1 MITLNFE
8 GVEAFDSLP
17 EGRYL
22 GSIDK
27 IELRPASD
35 PSKFD
40 QLMVVYLV
48 IDGPHIGRKSSEFLS
63 LSPKAAFRLKRWFDR
78 FGITDD
84 IAALDV
90 DDDTNLL
97 IDPDL
102 VAVNVIFR
110 IRKDG
115 EYQGEPR
122 IRTELVEVVDE
133 LVPAAAAPAPKAKAK
148 AAPAPVADEAEE
160 DEMTEEEAL
169 AAATATDEVV
179 ATNKRRLF
187 QARPAV
193 TGPARRRVV
202 S

>member
-1 MITLNFE
+1 MIPLNFE

-17 EGRYL
+17 EGRYMA
-22 GSIDK
+22 SIDK
-27 IELRPASD
+27 VELRPASD

-40 QLMVVYLV
+40 SLMVQYLV
-48 IDGPHIGRKSSEFLS
+48 IDGPHLGRKSSEFLS
-63 LSPKAAFRLKRWFDR
+63 LSPKAAFRLKRWFDK

-122 IRTELVEVVDE
+122 MRTELVEVVDE
-133 LVPAAAAPAPKAKAK
+133 LEPAAPAPKAKAK
-148 AAPAPVADEAEE
+148 AAPAPVADEES

-169 AAATATDEVV
+169 AAATATDEEV
-179 ATNKRRLF
+179 ATNKRRQF

>member
-1 MITLNFE
+1 
-8 GVEAFDSLP
+8 VESFDNLP

-27 IELRPASD
+27 IELRPATD

-40 QLMVVYLV
+40 QLMVQYIV
-48 IDGPHIGRKSSEFLS
+48 IDGPLMGRKSSEFLS
-63 LSPKAAFRLKRWFDR
+63 MSPKAAFRLKRWFDK

-84 IAALDV
+84 IEALDV

-97 IDPDL
+97 IEPDL
-102 VAVNVIFR
+102 QGVNVIFR

-115 EYQGEPR
+115 QYQGEDR

-133 LVPAAAAPAPKAKAK
+133 IEPAPAPTRKASAK
-148 AAPAPVADEAEE
+148 AAPAPVADDEE
-160 DEMTEEEAL
+160 EMTEDEAL
-169 AAATATDEVV
+169 AAATATEEE
-179 ATNKRRLF
+179 ATTAKRRQF

-193 TGPARRRVV
+193 AGPARRR
-202 S
+202 SIS

>member
-1 MITLNFE
+1 MAS
-8 GVEAFDSLP
+8 V
-17 EGRYL
+17 
-22 GSIDK
+22 DK

-40 QLMVVYLV
+40 QLQVVYIV
-48 IDGPHIGRKSSEFLS
+48 IDGPHLGRKSSEFLS
-63 LSPKAAFRLKRWFDR
+63 LSPKAAFRLKRWFDK

-133 LVPAAAAPAPKAKAK
+133 LVPAAPAPKAKAK
-148 AAPAPVADEAEE
+148 AAPAPAPAPVAEDEAEE
-160 DEMTEEEAL
+160 EMTEEEAL
-169 AAATATDEVV
+169 AAATATDEEV
-179 ATNKRRLF
+179 ATNNKRRQF